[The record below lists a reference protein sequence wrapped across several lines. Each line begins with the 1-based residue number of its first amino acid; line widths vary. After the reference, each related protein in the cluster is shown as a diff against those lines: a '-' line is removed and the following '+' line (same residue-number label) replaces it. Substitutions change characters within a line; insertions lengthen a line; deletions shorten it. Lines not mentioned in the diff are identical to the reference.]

1 MQETSSTVELSD
13 VSLTLSGGAGPVN
26 ILRGVSLALAS
37 GEAVSVMGP
46 SGSGKTSLL
55 MVVSGL
61 ERATS
66 GGVRVAGRD
75 LSAMGEDE
83 LARFRLHHVGIV
95 FQSFHLLPA
104 MTALENVA
112 LPLELLGDRKARMM
126 AAEALESV
134 GLAGRQ
140 EHFPAEL
147 SGGEQQRVALARAF
161 AAHPGLLLADE
172 PTGNLDEATGATV
185 MDLLFRL
192 QKEHGTTLLLVTHDS
207 RLADRCD
214 RRLRMHGGIV
224 SALE

>member
-1 MQETSSTVELSD
+1 
-13 VSLTLSGGAGPVN
+13 
-26 ILRGVSLALAS
+26 
-37 GEAVSVMGP
+37 MGP

-61 ERATS
+61 ERASS

-95 FQSFHLLPA
+95 FQAFHLLPA

-112 LPLELLGDRKARMM
+112 LPLELLGNPKARPL

-134 GLAGRQ
+134 GLSGRVG
-140 EHFPAEL
+140 HFPAEL

-161 AAHPGLLLADE
+161 AARPGLILADE
-172 PTGNLDEATGATV
+172 PTGNLDESTGAAV

-192 QKEHGTTLLLVTHDS
+192 QRERGTTLLLVTHDS
-207 RLADRCD
+207 RLATRCD
-214 RRLRMHGGIV
+214 RRLRMHGGLV
-224 SALE
+224 EEATAVAS